1 MHGCGRG
8 RWQPRLM
15 LLAVAGAIVPA
26 TPAIASPPESEIL
39 AWQVALDRALMSPGV
54 IDGRWGPKS
63 HRAVRAFQGRHGLP
77 VTGLPD
83 AATRAALGV
92 DPGGTT
98 RPYQISSGDVA
109 QVGPWPK
116 TWPEKS
122 RVNRLGYKSVAAL
135 VAERGHCSIALLS
148 RLNPGRRL
156 DQLEAGDIVTIP
168 NVSTDPAGRPR
179 AAALEVNLASKT
191 IEALDATGRTMA
203 LFHCSI
209 AKDKSKRPSGRA
221 AVKVVSP
228 NPVYVFDPAMW
239 PEVKGVNRKLIIP
252 PGPRNPV
259 GLFWVGLTLP
269 GYGIHGTPEP
279 ELIGKTGS
287 HGCFRLAN
295 WDAIRLGSMV
305 RPGVPV
311 EFVQRDTTPV
321 AVVSAAPPS
330 GAGLLMA
337 RTGGGATTPAAT
349 SPPAATRAAPRRRTA
364 RPNAARK
371 ATPAKLALRP
381 VRTSS
386 PAR

>member
-1 MHGCGRG
+1 MHGCGRS
-8 RWQPRLM
+8 RWQPRLT
-15 LLAVAGAIVPA
+15 LLAVTGAILPA
-26 TPAIASPPESEIL
+26 ARVVASPPEGEVV

-63 HRAVRAFQGRHGLP
+63 QRAIRAFQRRHGLP

-83 AATRAALGV
+83 ADTRAAVGV
-92 DPGGTT
+92 DPGSAT
-98 RPYQISSGDVA
+98 RPYQISRGDVD
-109 QVGPWPK
+109 QVGPWPRS
-116 TWPEKS
+116 WQEKA
-122 RVNRLGYKSVAAL
+122 RVDRLGYKSLAAL
-135 VAERGHCSIALLS
+135 VAERGHCSIALLA

-156 DQLEAGDIVTIP
+156 DQLEAGDIVNIP
-168 NVSTDPAGRPR
+168 NVGPDSVGRPR
-179 AAALEVNLASKT
+179 AAALQINLASKT
-191 IEALDATGRTMA
+191 IEALDESGRLVA

-239 PEVKGVNRKLIIP
+239 PEVKGVDRKLIIP

-259 GLFWVGLTLP
+259 GLFWVGLSLP

-295 WDAIRLGSMV
+295 WDATRLGSMV

-311 EFVQRDTTPV
+311 DFIQHDPKPV
-321 AVVSAAPPS
+321 AMAAAAPASSAALLLAR
-330 GAGLLMA
+330 AGN
-337 RTGGGATTPAAT
+337 RETGTAAT
-349 SPPAATRAAPRRRTA
+349 STPSAARAAPRRRPA
-364 RPNAARK
+364 RPTAVRK
-371 ATPAKLALRP
+371 ATPGRLALRP

-386 PAR
+386 SAR